1 MVKSARDIID
11 IMRKA
16 TGRFDS
22 SDPQFTDEIMLG
34 YVNDYYTLE
43 MGQEL
48 RLKEK
53 RTWWEFTYGPA
64 NPDPLPVDLQQ
75 PFGTLPQDQIQ
86 FTTIG
91 PFCTADGFEVFWYE
105 DPAQFY
111 AIWPETQTYQP
122 QRPTYVLYY
131 NNTLTWR
138 GPPDRDY
145 FMKINAYQVEI
156 PMLLD
161 DPIQSD
167 YLWRYI
173 AYGAARDLLN
183 DYGEIDKSNLIAPA
197 FNDYRSKVYARTY
210 QQQMNQRSTP
220 RF

>member
-1 MVKSARDIID
+1 MVKSARDIVD

-16 TGRFDS
+16 TGRLDS
-22 SDPQFTDEIMLG
+22 SDPMFTDQIMLG
-34 YVNDYYTLE
+34 YINDYYTLE

-53 RTWWEFTYGPA
+53 RTWWEFIYGAADP
-64 NPDPLPVDLQQ
+64 NPLPVDLQQ
-75 PFGTLPQDQIQ
+75 PFGAPSSTQ

-91 PFCTADGFEVFWYE
+91 PYCTADGFEVFWYE

-111 AIWPETQTYQP
+111 AIWPETQAYQP

-145 FMKINAYQVEI
+145 FMKINAYQVEV

-183 DYGEIDKSNLIAPA
+183 DYGEVDKANLIAPA

>member
-1 MVKSARDIID
+1 MVKTANDIIQ
-11 IMRKA
+11 IMRNV
-16 TGRFDS
+16 TGRVDA

-34 YVNDYYTLE
+34 YINDYYTLE

-53 RTWWEFTYGPA
+53 RTWWEFFISPTTD
-64 NPDPLPVDLQQ
+64 NPLPVNLQQ
-75 PFGTLPQDQIQ
+75 PFGAPEGVQ

-91 PFCTADGFEVFWYE
+91 PLCYADGFEVFWYE
-105 DPAQFY
+105 DPASFY
-111 AIWPETQTYQP
+111 AIWPETQPYTP

-131 NNTLTWR
+131 NNELTFR
-138 GPPDRDY
+138 GPPDRET
-145 FMKINAYQVEI
+145 FIKINAYQVEV
-156 PMLLD
+156 PMVGN

-183 DYGEIDKSNLIAPA
+183 DYGEIDKAMSIAAA

>member
-1 MVKSARDIID
+1 MVKTANDVIQ
-11 IMRKA
+11 IMRNV
-16 TGRFDS
+16 TGRVDS
-22 SDPQFTDEIMLG
+22 SDPQFTDQIMLG
-34 YVNDYYTLE
+34 YINDYLTLE
-43 MGQEL
+43 KSTEM

-53 RTWWEFTYGPA
+53 RTWWEFSYGPDDS
-64 NPDPLPVDLQQ
+64 DPLPVNLQA
-75 PFGTLPQDQIQ
+75 PFGAPEGTQ

-91 PFCTADGFEVFWYE
+91 SFCTADGFEVFWYE

-131 NNTLTWR
+131 NNELTFR
-138 GPPDRDY
+138 GPPDKDY
-145 FMKINAYQVEI
+145 LIKINAYQIDLPLPLEGDNELENEYI
-156 PMLLD
+156 
-161 DPIQSD
+161 
-167 YLWRYI
+167 WRYI

-183 DYGEIDKSNLIAPA
+183 DYGEVDKANLIAPA

-210 QQQMNQRSTP
+210 QQQMTQRSTP

>member
-1 MVKSARDIID
+1 MVKTASDLIQILRNV
-11 IMRKA
+11 
-16 TGRFDS
+16 TGRVDA

-34 YVNDYYTLE
+34 YINDYITLE
-43 MGQEL
+43 FPQEM
-48 RLKEK
+48 RLKEL
-53 RTWWEFTYGPA
+53 RTWWEFDIDETNL
-64 NPDPLPVDLQQ
+64 NPFPVDLQNA
-75 PFGTLPQDQIQ
+75 FGANGRQ

-105 DPAQFY
+105 DPASFY
-111 AIWPETQTYQP
+111 AIWPETQEYQP

-131 NNTLTWR
+131 NNELTFR
-138 GPPDRDY
+138 GPLDRQY
-145 FMKINAYQVEI
+145 HFKINAYEVEL
-156 PMLLD
+156 PMPTTT
-161 DPIQSD
+161 DPIHAD
-167 YLWRYI
+167 YLWRYV

-183 DYGEIDKSNLIAPA
+183 DYGETDKANQIAPA

>member
-1 MVKSARDIID
+1 MAKTARDIID

-16 TGRFDS
+16 TGRFDD
-22 SDPQFTDEIMLG
+22 SDPQFTDTIMLG

-53 RTWWEFTYGPA
+53 RTWWEFTYGTGDT
-64 NPDPLPVDLQQ
+64 DPLPVDLQQ
-75 PFGTLPQDQIQ
+75 PFGAGVGVQ

-105 DPAQFY
+105 DPDQFY
-111 AIWPETQTYQP
+111 AIWPETQTYTP

-131 NNTLTWR
+131 NNELTFR
-138 GPPDRDY
+138 GPPDQVY
-145 FMKINAYQVEI
+145 AIKIGAYQVEM

-173 AYGAARDLLN
+173 AYGAARDLLV
-183 DYGEIDKSNLIAPA
+183 DYGEVDKANLIAPA

-210 QQQMNQRSTP
+210 QQQMNQRATP

>member
-1 MVKSARDIID
+1 MAKTAYDLIQ

-16 TGRFDS
+16 TGRMDS
-22 SDPQFTDEIMLG
+22 SDPLFTDEIMLG
-34 YVNDYYTLE
+34 YINDFLTLE
-43 MGQEL
+43 KSLDL

-53 RTWWEFTYGPA
+53 RTWWEFVISPTTP
-64 NPDPLPVDLQQ
+64 NPLPVDLQA
-75 PFGTLPQDQIQ
+75 PFGAPAGTQ

-91 PFCTADGFEVFWYE
+91 SFCTADGFEVFWYE

-111 AIWPETQTYQP
+111 AIWPETQPYQP

-131 NNTLTWR
+131 NNELTWR
-138 GPPDRDY
+138 GPPDKEY
-145 FMKINAYQVEI
+145 AIKINAYQI
-156 PMLLD
+156 DLPLAANDSL
-161 DPIQSD
+161 QAD
-167 YLWRYI
+167 YIWRYV

-183 DYGEIDKSNLIAPA
+183 DYREFELVAQNQAA

-210 QQQMNQRSTP
+210 QQQMTQRSTP

>member
-1 MVKSARDIID
+1 M
-11 IMRKA
+11 
-16 TGRFDS
+16 
-22 SDPQFTDEIMLG
+22 
-34 YVNDYYTLE
+34 
-43 MGQEL
+43 
-48 RLKEK
+48 
-53 RTWWEFTYGPA
+53 
-64 NPDPLPVDLQQ
+64 DLQN
-75 PFGTLPQDQIQ
+75 PFGLTGTGVQ

-91 PFCTADGFEVFWYE
+91 PYCTADGFEVFWYE

-131 NNTLTWR
+131 NNTLTFR
-138 GPPDRDY
+138 GPPDQEY
-145 FMKINAYQVEI
+145 SIKIDAYQVEM
-156 PMLLD
+156 PMSQLNS
-161 DPIQSD
+161 PIQSD

-183 DYGEIDKSNLIAPA
+183 DYGEIEKSMAIAPA

-210 QQQMNQRSTP
+210 QQQMTQRPTP

>member
-1 MVKSARDIID
+1 MVKTASDIIQ
-11 IMRKA
+11 IMRNA
-16 TGRFDS
+16 TGRVDA
-22 SDPQFTDEIMLG
+22 SDPQFTDDIMLG
-34 YVNDYYTLE
+34 YINDYYTLE

-53 RTWWEFTYGPA
+53 RTWWEFTLPA
-64 NPDPLPVDLQQ
+64 GTAEIDVDLQM
-75 PFGTLPQDQIQ
+75 PYEAPEGVQ

-91 PFCTADGFEVFWYE
+91 SFCTADGFEVFWYE
-105 DPAQFY
+105 DPASFY
-111 AIWPETQTYQP
+111 AIWPETQDYQP

-131 NNTLTWR
+131 NNQLTFR
-138 GPPDRDY
+138 GPPAEDTAI
-145 FMKINAYQVEI
+145 KINAYQVEE
-156 PMLLD
+156 PM
-161 DPIQSD
+161 PQVNSAIQSD

-183 DYGEIDKSNLIAPA
+183 DYGETDKVMAIAPA

-210 QQQMNQRSTP
+210 QQQMTQRSTP

>member
-1 MVKSARDIID
+1 MAKTASDIIQ
-11 IMRKA
+11 IMRNV
-16 TGRFDS
+16 TGRVDA

-34 YVNDYYTLE
+34 YINDYLTLE
-43 MGQEL
+43 KSTEV

-53 RTWWEFTYGPA
+53 RTWWEFTINA
-64 NPDPLPVDLQQ
+64 STLDPMPVNLQS
-75 PFGTLPQDQIQ
+75 PQDMPDGTQ

-91 PFCTADGFEVFWYE
+91 SFCTADGFEVFWYE
-105 DPAQFY
+105 DPTQFY
-111 AIWPETQTYQP
+111 AIWPETQLYTP

-131 NNTLTWR
+131 NNTLTFR

-145 FMKINAYQVEI
+145 AIKINAYQIDV
-156 PMLLD
+156 PLLAAD
-161 DPIQSD
+161 TLEND
-167 YLWRYI
+167 YIWRYV
-173 AYGAARDLLN
+173 AYGASRDLLN
-183 DYGEIDKSNLIAPA
+183 DYGETDKAMSIAPA

>member
-1 MVKSARDIID
+1 MAKTARDIID

-53 RTWWEFTYGPA
+53 RTWWEFSYGPA
-64 NPDPLPVDLQQ
+64 NFNPLPVDLQN
-75 PFGTLPQDQIQ
+75 PYGAPATTQ

-111 AIWPETQTYQP
+111 AIWPETQTYTP

-131 NNTLTWR
+131 NNTLTFR
-138 GPPDRDY
+138 GPPDTNY
-145 FMKINAYQVEI
+145 LIKINAYQVEI
-156 PMLLD
+156 PMLID
-161 DPIQSD
+161 EPIEND

-183 DYGEIDKSNLIAPA
+183 DYGELDQSNKIAPA